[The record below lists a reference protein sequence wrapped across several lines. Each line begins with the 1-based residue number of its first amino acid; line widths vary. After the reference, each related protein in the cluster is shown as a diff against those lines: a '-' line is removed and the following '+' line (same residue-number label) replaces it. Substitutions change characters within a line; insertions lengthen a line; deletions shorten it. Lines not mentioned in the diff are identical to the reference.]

1 MIEYA
6 PFGPTSQLLGIWIAA
21 FVTLALY
28 SFLYEDNPVYKFAE
42 HLFVGVS
49 AGYFIARSSRDVIHK
64 KCLELL
70 MTEPGYGEARDW
82 FLIVPLILGLMV
94 LFKILPRQG
103 WIARWPLSFMVGT
116 GIGLQIISYLQ
127 SNCIAQVA
135 ATIKPFKGFE
145 QVLDASGVVLL
156 KFLGL
161 VLLFVLLGVAL
172 YMLMRQQRIARGFE
186 GAVSTMATLGLLAVL
201 YTNAAP
207 VRTVVDVF
215 RDQFGL
221 VADGLLLATGVVCG
235 LVYFFFSKEHKGFVF
250 GGCSRIGIWFLMV
263 SFGASFGYTVMGRVS
278 LLIGRIDFLLRLP
291 NMTQILLQ

>member
-6 PFGPTSQLLGIWIAA
+6 PFGPTSQLLGIWVAA

-49 AGYFIARSSRDVIHK
+49 AGYFIARSSQDVIRK
-64 KCLELL
+64 KCLDLL
-70 MTEPGYGEARDW
+70 LSSPGAGESRDYL
-82 FLIVPLILGLMV
+82 LIIPLIMGLMV
-94 LFKILPRQG
+94 LAKVLPRQG

-116 GIGLQIISYLQ
+116 GIGLQLISYLQ

-135 ATIKPFKGFE
+135 ATIKPFRGFE
-145 QVLDASGVVLL
+145 HVLDASGLVLL

-161 VLLFVLLGVAL
+161 MLLFGGLGGAI
-172 YMLMRQQRIARGFE
+172 YMLLRQQRAARGFE
-186 GAVSTMATLGLLAVL
+186 ASISSVLAL
-201 YTNAAP
+201 AALAFFYTRLQSVQN
-207 VRTVVDVF
+207 VVDAF
-215 RDQFGL
+215 RNQYGL
-221 VADGLLLATGVVCG
+221 VANGLLLATGVVCG
-235 LVYFFFSKEHKGFVF
+235 LVYFFFSKEHKGLIF

-263 SFGASFGYTVMGRVS
+263 SFGASFGYTVMGRIS

-291 NMTQILLQ
+291 SMTSLLLQ